1 MMGDPD
7 CPEKEP
13 RGIAAND
20 SAGGAASDV
29 DALHK
34 AVFKLARM
42 FGRQIA
48 RQHFAAIQADNDNN
62 EAKPNTDT

>member
-1 MMGDPD
+1 MMGDPN
-7 CPEKEP
+7 CPENEP
-13 RGIAAND
+13 HGFAAND
-20 SAGGAASDV
+20 NAGGAASDV
-29 DALHK
+29 DASRN

-48 RQHFAAIQADNDNN
+48 RQHFAAIRADNDNN